1 MLHRCEAARKIPGGT
16 REHEQEQEE
25 GLGVK
30 PPTHSEG
37 PFLVFPGGNCVP
49 IDGPLRVA
57 LLWDGWYVI
66 GENSTVPCGSERA
79 ARATLRQL
87 MDERDPNS
95 LAQDAVESVDPAD
108 AGLDRG

>member
-1 MLHRCEAARKIPGGT
+1 M
-16 REHEQEQEE
+16 
-25 GLGVK
+25 K
-30 PPTHSEG
+30 PPTQSEG

-87 MDERDPNS
+87 MHERDPNS
-95 LAQDAVESVDPAD
+95 LAQDAVDSVNRKEFGP
-108 AGLDRG
+108 DRG